1 MLCSGHFSPLVFE
14 RGGNSFR
21 LPSAALKSSK
31 MMLSITS
38 HRLKKSFL
46 WLAAKTASRQ
56 IVCALFYLDWI
67 NALFQQVSV

>member
-1 MLCSGHFSPLVFE
+1 
-14 RGGNSFR
+14 
-21 LPSAALKSSK
+21 